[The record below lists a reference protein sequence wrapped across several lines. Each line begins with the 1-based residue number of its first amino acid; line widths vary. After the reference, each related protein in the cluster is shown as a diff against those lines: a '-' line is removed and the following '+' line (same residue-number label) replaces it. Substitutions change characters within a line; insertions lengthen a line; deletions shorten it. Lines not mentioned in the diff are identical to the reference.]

1 MELGL
6 AAWYIWPQS
15 TPQPSLHSA
24 FMGNREGHS
33 SGKTQ
38 SCSARDSWLCKQ
50 CVFYSQGQ
58 VRTPLLHSQKQPWA
72 RQRSPVLTKVFVL
85 LLLGPYYSVPEPLG
99 GATWPAPCTSGA
111 SQVELVVKNLPAS
124 AGDVRNVGSI
134 PGSGRSPGEAY
145 GSPLQYSCLEN
156 PMDRGSW
163 QASVDRITQSQT
175 QLKRLST
182 YAPYTSLPGLTC
194 KQPPTL
200 SPPPPGWTEH
210 LEDEGRMESQ
220 TERSLESLND
230 SVELSPFHLP
240 QISLDCDMNK
250 K

>member
-1 MELGL
+1 MGLGL

-38 SCSARDSWLCKQ
+38 SYSARDSWSCKQ

-58 VRTPLLHSQKQPWA
+58 VRTPLLHSQEQPRA
-72 RQRSPVLTKVFVL
+72 RRRSSVLTKIFVL
-85 LLLGPYYSVPEPLG
+85 LLLGPYYSVPEPLAWAILLRAW
-99 GATWPAPCTSGA
+99 ATWPPPCTSGA

-134 PGSGRSPGEAY
+134 PGSGRSPGEGY

-163 QASVDRITQSQT
+163 QASVDRVT
-175 QLKRLST
+175 
-182 YAPYTSLPGLTC
+182 
-194 KQPPTL
+194 
-200 SPPPPGWTEH
+200 
-210 LEDEGRMESQ
+210 
-220 TERSLESLND
+220 
-230 SVELSPFHLP
+230 
-240 QISLDCDMNK
+240 
-250 K
+250 